1 MAPMTETDLPPN
13 SPQLYF
19 AEDGNPRSARFDDIY
34 YSLQDGLSET
44 RAVFLTGCGLP
55 EQWAERRHFTVAELG
70 FGTGLNIA
78 ALMQSWAEN
87 RPQRDS
93 QDGHLHIFSVE
104 AYLMPAEAAAR
115 ALASWPELDVY
126 AGAII
131 AQWPP
136 HRRGFHIMTFPEWGV
151 TLTLAL
157 MDVREALTQ
166 WGGKA
171 DAWFLDGFS
180 PAQNPDMWAEDV
192 LAAVA
197 AKTAPGGRL
206 ATFTVAGFVRRGLQA
221 AGFEI
226 FKRPGF
232 GRKRERLEAVFVGE
246 AEPPAAPEHIAVI
259 GGGIA
264 GASIVHA
271 LRHYGYRA
279 TVFDIGPQASGNPA
293 GLVTPRLDAGGGPI
307 SALFADALYFAADLY
322 ARLCPQ
328 AVLSEGVR
336 QRTSDERDAARFA
349 RIATQPDF
357 AGGDMVVD
365 EAGLRMRRA
374 LSVRPP
380 EVVAALQGDA
390 PVIAEKVV
398 GIETSGTIRV
408 VTETGAYVFDR
419 VFIACGEGIFDLPQS
434 VPLDLRPVRGQIE
447 MSEVTPPD
455 PQAQAWGGYY
465 VPLPGGFVF
474 GSTHIRGDRGSEPRE
489 ADRAHNLD
497 TLRAVLPDAAEL
509 AEAGTQSR
517 AAVRVTTKDHL
528 PVMGSFGGDVASG
541 VHLLTGLGA
550 RGLCLGPLLGM
561 AAVAGALG
569 LPSPLTVAA
578 KHRLRPNRFSAN

>member
-1 MAPMTETDLPPN
+1 MTQSD
-13 SPQLYF
+13 PQLYF

-55 EQWAERRHFTVAELG
+55 EHWSGCRHFTVAELG

-78 ALMQSWAEN
+78 ALMQMWAQN
-87 RPQRDS
+87 HPAN
-93 QDGHLHIFSVE
+93 GHLHIFSVE
-104 AYLMPAEAAAR
+104 AYLMPAQAAAK
-115 ALASWPELDVY
+115 ALSSWPELAHY
-126 AGAII
+126 AEAII
-131 AQWPP
+131 ARWPP
-136 HRRGFHIMTFPEWGV
+136 HRRGFHVMTFPEWGV

-166 WGGKA
+166 WDGQA

-232 GRKRERLEAVFVGE
+232 GRKRERLEAVFAGE
-246 AEPPAAPEHIAVI
+246 RDSPATPERLAVI

-293 GLVTPRLDAGGGPI
+293 GLVTPRLDAGGGVI

-322 ARLCPQ
+322 ARLCPH
-328 AVLSEGVR
+328 AVLNAGVL
-336 QRTSDERDAARFA
+336 QRASDDRDGARFA
-349 RIATQPDF
+349 RIAAQPDF
-357 AGGDMVVD
+357 APDDMSVD
-365 EAGLRMRRA
+365 GEGLRMARA

-380 EVVAALQGDA
+380 EGVAALRGDA
-390 PVIAEKVV
+390 PVIAEKVIGV
-398 GIETSGTIRV
+398 EAGRTVRI
-408 VTETGAYVFDR
+408 VTETGAHVFDR
-419 VFIACGEGIFDLPQS
+419 VFIACGDGIFDLPPS
-434 VPLDLRPVRGQIE
+434 AALDLRPVRGQIE
-447 MSEVTPPD
+447 RVEASPPD
-455 PQAQAWGGYY
+455 AQAQAWGGYY
-465 VPLPGGFVF
+465 VPLPDGFVF
-474 GSTHIRGDRGSEPRE
+474 GSTHIRGDRGADARE
-489 ADRAHNLD
+489 SDRTHNLD
-497 TLRAVLPDAAEL
+497 TLRAVLPKTAEL

-528 PVMGSFGGDVASG
+528 PVMGEMASG
-541 VHLLTGLGA
+541 VHVLTGLGA
-550 RGLCLGPLLGM
+550 RGLCLGPLLGL
-561 AAVAGALG
+561 ALASSALG
-569 LPSPLTVAA
+569 VPSPLTVAA
-578 KHRLRPNRFSAN
+578 KHRLRPNRFSAD